1 MTNPARLFPDAAE
14 GLAAR
19 EVAVAD
25 AEDALEVDDGA
36 AVEEDEVVEPELE
49 VVVELLELLLLL
61 LLLRELDEDVVD
73 GGGVQVEEGVGV
85 RVLVGLGDGE
95 RVDRWVV
102 VVLCF
107 LSSSP
112 PPPRDHVIWKIPSL
126 GEAN

>member
-1 MTNPARLFPDAAE
+1 MSPDAAD
-14 GLAAR
+14 GFAAR

-36 AVEEDEVVEPELE
+36 AVEEDEVVELELE
-49 VVVELLELLLLL
+49 VVLELLELL

-112 PPPRDHVIWKIPSL
+112 PPPPPRDHVIWKIPSL

>member
-1 MTNPARLFPDAAE
+1 MFPDAAE

-36 AVEEDEVVEPELE
+36 AVEEDEVVELELE
-49 VVVELLELLLLL
+49 VVLELLELL